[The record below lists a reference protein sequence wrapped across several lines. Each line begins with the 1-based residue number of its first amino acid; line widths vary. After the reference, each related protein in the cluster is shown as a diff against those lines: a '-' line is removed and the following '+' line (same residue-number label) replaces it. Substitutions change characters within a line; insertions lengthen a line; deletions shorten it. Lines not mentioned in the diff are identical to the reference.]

1 MSLRFRVPWL
11 PLLLLVALP
20 RALSAEIGITLQ
32 NDFIN
37 HYKARVTIDTDY
49 VVDKAHPHPNP
60 PAKDGDLHIAGRA
73 EEVKLPI
80 VAEIMNAL
88 DDQAAVDAI
97 HNVEGTGRTIPL
109 TGIWRLWCEHGG
121 NSEQIQGEPLEPF
134 DTTNPP
140 HVFEI
145 HPITALSGRSLL
157 PTLKP
162 IVGFEAKD
170 AHDAFVKYEGLHS
183 TIIPGG
189 DTTTIV
195 TTMAGFNYV
204 EFIMEINS
212 ESRNTGDGRMVF
224 AKVLDL
230 DGELLVHDR
239 RMVMAKDSEVET
251 QTRGKPLGTR
261 VHVLGL
267 PRIDLS
273 LVAWRV
279 QAAAGGRNEV
289 LTWSLPYEII
299 VVGFYE
305 FVESDEVP
313 RERRAVR
320 AVERPTRP
328 IPRTMSPTELNRI
341 WRMPAGSQG
350 DPELGPA
357 TRRRSPRP
365 REEEP
370 RPRPPSRPNPPPPSS
385 K

>member
-1 MSLRFRVPWL
+1 MSLHLRLRCFG
-11 PLLLLVALP
+11 LLLVALP
-20 RALSAEIGITLQ
+20 QTLCAEISITLQ
-32 NDFIN
+32 NEFIN
-37 HYKARVTIDTDY
+37 HYKARVTVDTNY
-49 VVDKAHPHPNP
+49 VVDRAHPQPNT

-80 VAEIMNAL
+80 VAEIMNAR

-97 HNVEGTGRTIPL
+97 HNVEGTGRSIPL

-134 DTTNPP
+134 ETTNPP

-145 HPITALSGRSLL
+145 HPVTALNGRSLL

-162 IVGFEAKD
+162 IVGFDAKD
-170 AHDAFVKYEGLHS
+170 AHDAFVKYEGLRS
-183 TIIPGG
+183 TIIPNA

-204 EFIMEINS
+204 EFVMEINS
-212 ESRNTGDGRMVF
+212 ESRDTGDGRMVF

-230 DGELLVHDR
+230 EGELLVHNR
-239 RMVMAKDSEVET
+239 RMVMVKDSEIEK

-289 LTWSLPYEII
+289 LTWTLPYEII

-305 FVESDEVP
+305 FAESDEVA
-313 RERRAVR
+313 RERHAVR
-320 AVERPTRP
+320 PIESRSRP
-328 IPRTMSPTELNRI
+328 IPRTLTPADLNRI
-341 WRMPAGSQG
+341 WRMPAGPER
-350 DPELGPA
+350 DAELGPA
-357 TRRRSPRP
+357 TRRTSPGHS
-365 REEEP
+365 EEEP
-370 RPRPPSRPNPPPPSS
+370 RPRPRSRPSPLPNPG
-385 K
+385 